1 MGKTSVMETRD
12 MDGARFPRDAQN
24 ALDAMGAVWRSDT
37 VGTWHWDL
45 RTGTACWNTRMVEL
59 LGLDPAASDASSTA
73 FLSQI
78 LADDRPR
85 IESAIAKILRTAGH
99 FEEEFQVARPDG
111 GTRWL
116 LARCV
121 TTHGEQGGPS
131 ELLGVIVDITGRKHD
146 EIEMQRVAGD
156 LEIRFGVASETVTR
170 RPAELKR
177 LAAQLTQAELAER
190 KRIASLLHDTVQ
202 QTLVAAILGAEKAR
216 RQTTNT
222 GARETLTNVIT
233 AIQEVV
239 ARTRLLSIQLDPPV
253 LAHGTL
259 SESLRWLS
267 NSKREQYGLRV
278 AYEESPD
285 LDAPSEEVRFFL
297 FEAARELLFN
307 VVKHGGVLAASM
319 RLGIHDGA
327 LCLSVDDEGRGCDPA
342 LLDYA
347 SREQGIGLAMIRDRA
362 AILGGEVSVTS
373 AAGAGFH
380 VRIRI
385 PLDDSRALP

>member
-1 MGKTSVMETRD
+1 

-156 LEIRFGVASETVTR
+156 LEIRFGVASETVTQ

-216 RQTTNT
+216 
-222 GARETLTNVIT
+222 L
-233 AIQEVV
+233 
-239 ARTRLLSIQLDPPV
+239 
-253 LAHGTL
+253 
-259 SESLRWLS
+259 
-267 NSKREQYGLRV
+267 
-278 AYEESPD
+278 
-285 LDAPSEEVRFFL
+285 
-297 FEAARELLFN
+297 EAE
-307 VVKHGGVLAASM
+307 
-319 RLGIHDGA
+319 
-327 LCLSVDDEGRGCDPA
+327 
-342 LLDYA
+342 
-347 SREQGIGLAMIRDRA
+347 
-362 AILGGEVSVTS
+362 
-373 AAGAGFH
+373 
-380 VRIRI
+380 
-385 PLDDSRALP
+385 

>member
-12 MDGARFPRDAQN
+12 MAGARFPRDAQN

-170 RPAELKR
+170 RPAG
-177 LAAQLTQAELAER
+177 
-190 KRIASLLHDTVQ
+190 S
-202 QTLVAAILGAEKAR
+202 
-216 RQTTNT
+216 
-222 GARETLTNVIT
+222 
-233 AIQEVV
+233 
-239 ARTRLLSIQLDPPV
+239 TRP
-253 LAHGTL
+253 
-259 SESLRWLS
+259 
-267 NSKREQYGLRV
+267 
-278 AYEESPD
+278 
-285 LDAPSEEVRFFL
+285 
-297 FEAARELLFN
+297 
-307 VVKHGGVLAASM
+307 
-319 RLGIHDGA
+319 
-327 LCLSVDDEGRGCDPA
+327 
-342 LLDYA
+342 
-347 SREQGIGLAMIRDRA
+347 
-362 AILGGEVSVTS
+362 
-373 AAGAGFH
+373 
-380 VRIRI
+380 
-385 PLDDSRALP
+385 